1 MSAQRRERLLV
12 TAAARGERLDHFL
25 AKTLAPLSRKAIKRA
40 LDSGQVFVDGRCAGR
55 AGIVLQG
62 GERIELSIDGEI
74 LSPAMDVPPLII
86 LWQDES
92 LLAINKP
99 AGLPAHPTVS
109 GRPNALDLV
118 SALFAESGGALRPI
132 LLHRL
137 DADTTGLLLF
147 ALTREANLSLACQF
161 STHQIEKTYLALVSG
176 TPPERFVVSNH
187 LKAGVRGRTMAVA
200 SGGLAAQTDFRTLAS
215 RAGVALVAARP
226 RTGRTHQIRAHLAG
240 LGYPLLGDSLYGG
253 ATSLQTTSGRVAVPR
268 HLLHAHSLIMV
279 HPQSQQPQMLTAPL
293 ADDFLFFLNVLEIDT
308 KMVDFALQML

>member
-12 TAAARGERLDHFL
+12 TAAAQGERLDHYL
-25 AKTLAPLSRKAIKRA
+25 VKTLAPISRKALKRA

-74 LSPAMDVPPLII
+74 LPPVVPPLTI

-109 GRPNALDLV
+109 GRPNALDQV
-118 SALFAESGGALRPI
+118 SELFAASEEAARPI

-147 ALTREANLSLACQF
+147 ALTRAANLSLSRQF
-161 STHQIEKTYLALVSG
+161 SEHQIEKTYLALVSG
-176 TPPERFVVSNH
+176 SPPERFAVSNH
-187 LKAGVRGRTMAVA
+187 LKAGVRGRTLAVA
-200 SGGLAAQTDFRTLAS
+200 SGGLAAQTDFHTLAC
-215 RAGVALVAARP
+215 RDGVALVVARP
-226 RTGRTHQIRAHLAG
+226 RTGRTHQIRVHLAG
-240 LGYPLLGDSLYGG
+240 LGYPLLGDTLYGG
-253 ATSLQTTSGRVAVPR
+253 MAVLPLATGSIPLPR
-268 HLLHAHSLIMV
+268 HLLHALSLAMV
-279 HPQSQQPQMLTAPL
+279 HPHTGERQTLTAPL
-293 ADDFLFFLNVLEIDT
+293 SADFQMILNALGIDT
-308 KMVDFALQML
+308 KMVDFTL